1 MIVVLALL
9 ALLPARV
16 AVLRARVAV
25 LQASREQRLYHLG
38 GLLGQS
44 MLRNA
49 GVSFQNEVSEK
60 KTYHFYYF
68 AYHFGL
74 FERVPYT

>member
-1 MIVVLALL
+1 MSHMIVVLAPL

-25 LQASREQRLYHLG
+25 LQASREQCLYHLG
-38 GLLGQS
+38 VQS

-49 GVSFQNEVSEK
+49 GVSFQNKVSK
-60 KTYHFYYF
+60 QKN
-68 AYHFGL
+68 
-74 FERVPYT
+74 